1 MAMSV
6 YDVHGLGDAV
16 ADRKGDG
23 FSETGTVHVGSIL
36 PSLFRQRFQ
45 CCEDGGDKLDA
56 GCTVERISG
65 RMSRLESFSSTSAR
79 LHLASI
85 FDSIR
90 SPLEPFRSYRP
101 FTNSCPRAFFCE

>member
-1 MAMSV
+1 M
-6 YDVHGLGDAV
+6 HGLGDAV

-23 FSETGTVHVGSIL
+23 FSETGTAVHVGSSIL

-65 RMSRLESFSSTSAR
+65 RMSRLERFSSTSAR

-85 FDSIR
+85 FDSD
-90 SPLEPFRSYRP
+90 
-101 FTNSCPRAFFCE
+101 